1 MILEKKIQS
10 ATEILRNYNIPS
22 SRLDAEI
29 IISNILGLKRE
40 NLITNGQMIINNQII
55 KEYDSAI
62 YRRLKREPV
71 AYIVGKKEFW
81 SQDFIVNSS
90 TLVPRP
96 ETEILIYEIVKIFKD
111 KKINVLDIGTGSGCI
126 ILSILKELKLSKG
139 IGIDISSKAI
149 KIAKQNSKKMK
160 LSNRVSF
167 KVRNLDAISG
177 NKFDLI
183 VSNPPYIPIK
193 DLKNLSKDVKN
204 YEPII
209 ALNGGVDGLDLI
221 KKVIY
226 KSILVLKKNGLL
238 AIEIGNGQ
246 YRKVSNLLKL
256 KGFKEL
262 SKEYD
267 YNDNV
272 RCIISTKL

>member
-126 ILSILKELKLSKG
+126 ILSILKELKFSKG

-193 DLKNLSKDVKN
+193 DLKNLSKDIKN

-262 SKEYD
+262 SKKYD